1 MDTNLLPT
9 GAAHPGHG
17 RPVAPGQ
24 ASTATTTA
32 DSTASDSSGTAAAGV
47 EITIS
52 AEAAAVLAN
61 PATLEGPGKSGASPA
76 HMARGGDY
84 AGLVGTAYEGLAGE
98 AYKNFGQ
105 LVSAIARGL
114 DALGTEEP
122 VAGEGDPPAT
132 DEIAAEPA
140 TDETVAVPDTSDDV
154 VVSDTTEETTDGT
167 AEETAAPNPVVTED
181 VVVDTEEAVV
191 AEVVDTEEPA
201 VAEPVVDTGT
211 AVIDDS
217 GIAIEA
223 DSLEDALLDALA
235 EDTSEVA

>member
-24 ASTATTTA
+24 ASTATTTT
-32 DSTASDSSGTAAAGV
+32 DTTASDSSGTAAGGV

-76 HMARGGDY
+76 HMARGGDF
-84 AGLVGTAYEGLAGE
+84 AGLASTAYE
-98 AYKNFGQ
+98 NFGQ

-114 DALGTEEP
+114 DVLGTEEP
-122 VAGEGDPPAT
+122 VADAGDPPAT

-154 VVSDTTEETTDGT
+154 AVPDTTEETTDGT
-167 AEETAAPNPVVTED
+167 AEETAAADPVVTED

-191 AEVVDTEEPA
+191 AEVVDTEEA
-201 VAEPVVDTGT
+201 VVAEVIDTET

-217 GIAIEA
+217 GVVVEA

-235 EDTSEVA
+235 EDASEVV

>member
-24 ASTATTTA
+24 ASTATTAA
-32 DSTASDSSGTAAAGV
+32 DSTASDSSGTAAEGV

-76 HMARGGDY
+76 HMARGGDF
-84 AGLVGTAYEGLAGE
+84 AGLASTAYE
-98 AYKNFGQ
+98 NFGQ

-114 DALGTEEP
+114 DVLGAEEP
-122 VAGEGDPPAT
+122 AAGEGDPPAT

-140 TDETVAVPDTSDDV
+140 SDETVAVPDTSDDG
-154 VVSDTTEETTDGT
+154 TGETEETTDGT
-167 AEETAAPNPVVTED
+167 AEEAAAADPVVTEPA
-181 VVVDTEEAVV
+181 VVDTEEAVV

-201 VAEPVVDTGT
+201 AVEPADETET

-217 GIAIEA
+217 GIVVEA

-235 EDTSEVA
+235 EDTSEVV